1 MNIGVRVYIGV
12 LVFFRYMLRNGIPE
26 LYVSSIFS
34 FLRNFHVVL
43 HSDCT
48 NSLIHS
54 NNDIRLIDTNSVGGF
69 LFLHTLNG

>member
-1 MNIGVRVYIGV
+1 MNIGVHVQIGV

-34 FLRNFHVVL
+34 FLRTLHIVL
-43 HSDCT
+43 HSGYT
-48 NSLIHS
+48 NLLIHS
-54 NNDIRLIDTNSVGGF
+54 NSDIRLIHTNKVGGF